1 MLPMS
6 AHGVASFGCNIFY
19 ALGHE
24 VCGGEEDEYNI
35 ARVLYNTS
43 KSAKNLASVAVGGK
57 AWGSLRKVYGGSV
70 ETARVAT
77 EEDEVL
83 KDSNAKA
90 YCVSRNRYSFNY
102 IAFEQLAQPP
112 STARGLINQ
121 YLRAANLKSPGRQAH
136 PTWNL
141 PQPPSETPPLRR
153 LCRQHH
159 GRGLLPR
166 AAPLPNLRQ
175 IFVQLEYQS
184 RPASRKMESTT
195 TRHWS
200 SNPRGMEEYGLR
212 PLSHG
217 RFTGIIL
224 TRNVA
229 ETVLL
234 SQIQKKLREDNID
247 VDATIEAIY
256 KSRNLKPPDKVKEA
270 TKFVAPLVEEIFSAM
285 KPWTQA
291 KNYGKNSEQD
301 NQVAQRMQE
310 LEEEA
315 AKYKQRLKSAGVTV
329 TPTKVLPLQPAH
341 SASSAP
347 SDSQRAPSPTPQ
359 PLPTSAPEDPPSKR
373 RRTQR
378 TDKKKQYESLLE
390 EPYNIIKQS
399 GQQPPTSMT
408 SIKTWVTNLKKT
420 LDKHKELDQHI
431 QHVHTLLEE
440 GKHTKAQ
447 LQEMA
452 TRWGLPISLITATA
466 ASPRTLQQLFAAVTF
481 LAV

>member
-1 MLPMS
+1 MAAPWS
-6 AHGVASFGCNIFY
+6 
-19 ALGHE
+19 
-24 VCGGEEDEYNI
+24 
-35 ARVLYNTS
+35 
-43 KSAKNLASVAVGGK
+43 
-57 AWGSLRKVYGGSV
+57 
-70 ETARVAT
+70 ETWT
-77 EEDEVL
+77 PQ
-83 KDSNAKA
+83 SW
-90 YCVSRNRYSFNY
+90 
-102 IAFEQLAQPP
+102 
-112 STARGLINQ
+112 
-121 YLRAANLKSPGRQAH
+121 AANSWWQTPQAH
-136 PTWNL
+136 ATWNV
-141 PQPPSETPPLRR
+141 PPPPSETPQTSPT
-153 LCRQHH
+153 
-159 GRGLLPR
+159 LPP
-166 AAPLPNLRQ
+166 APWPPTPPMRSSPP
-175 IFVQLEYQS
+175 EPPADP
-184 RPASRKMESTT
+184 RPARVPVPASFKEDGEHYDTTLVFKSTLRKTVEPSAWSRAKGLAGMDIRDVTVAHLS
-195 TRHWS
+195 R
-200 SNPRGMEEYGLR
+200 RGMEEYGLR

-247 VDATIEAIY
+247 VDSTIEAIY

-270 TKFVAPLVEEIFSAM
+270 TNFVAPLVEEIFSAM
-285 KPWTQA
+285 KPWTQT

-315 AKYKQRLKSAGVTV
+315 AKYKQRLKSAGVAV
-329 TPTKVLPLQPAH
+329 TPTKTLPIQPAH

-347 SDSQRAPSPTPQ
+347 SDSQRAPSPP
-359 PLPTSAPEDPPSKR
+359 PLSTNAPEDPPSKR

-390 EPYNIIKQS
+390 EPFNIIKQS

-420 LDKHKELDQHI
+420 LPADKHKELDQHI
-431 QHVHTLLEE
+431 QHVHNLLEE

-466 ASPRTLQQLFAAVTF
+466 ASPKTLQQLIAAVTF

>member
-1 MLPMS
+1 PADFHDVEFATASSRDS
-6 AHGVASFGCNIFY
+6 ADFATGPVATNEDGEHYDST
-19 ALGHE
+19 L
-24 VCGGEEDEYNI
+24 VC
-35 ARVLYNTS
+35 
-43 KSAKNLASVAVGGK
+43 KST
-57 AWGSLRKVYGGSV
+57 LRKTV
-70 ETARVAT
+70 EPSAWSRAEGLAGMDIRDVTVAH
-77 EEDEVL
+77 L
-83 KDSNAKA
+83 
-90 YCVSRNRYSFNY
+90 SR
-102 IAFEQLAQPP
+102 
-112 STARGLINQ
+112 
-121 YLRAANLKSPGRQAH
+121 
-136 PTWNL
+136 
-141 PQPPSETPPLRR
+141 
-153 LCRQHH
+153 
-159 GRGLLPR
+159 
-166 AAPLPNLRQ
+166 
-175 IFVQLEYQS
+175 
-184 RPASRKMESTT
+184 
-195 TRHWS
+195 
-200 SNPRGMEEYGLR
+200 RGMEEYGLR

-217 RFTGIIL
+217 RFTGLIL

-234 SQIQKKLREDNID
+234 SQIQKRLREDNID

-270 TKFVAPLVEEIFSAM
+270 TNFVTPLVEEIFTAM

-291 KNYGKNSEQD
+291 KSYGKNSEQD

-315 AKYKQRLKSAGVTV
+315 AKYKQRLKSAGVAV
-329 TPTKVLPLQPAH
+329 TPTKALPLQLPH

-347 SDSQRAPSPTPQ
+347 SDSQRAPSPAPQ
-359 PLPTSAPEDPPSKR
+359 PPPSSAPEDPPSKR

-378 TDKKKQYESLLE
+378 AEKKKQYESLLE

-408 SIKTWVTNLKKT
+408 SIKMWITNLKKT
-420 LDKHKELDQHI
+420 LPADKHKELDQHI

-440 GKHTKAQ
+440 GKYTKAQ

-466 ASPRTLQQLFAAVTF
+466 ASPRTLQQLIAAVTF